1 MLTWLRARDAG
12 LAALRRAARTAIVMP
27 LLFAFGTQVLDN
39 PNLATFAAFGSFA
52 MLLLADFGGPMR
64 DRLLAQLALV
74 LVGAVFVALGT
85 LVSQQTWLASAA
97 MVLVG
102 FCVLFS
108 GVVSSVLA
116 AAGTS
121 VLLSFILP
129 VAQPAPAD
137 TIGDRMAGWLLAGA
151 VSLVAV
157 GLLWPAPARDP
168 LRDAAA
174 DACRLLSDR
183 LRAEVRFLLG
193 EPIEDDERAAAVA
206 AADDAVAA
214 ADDAVARLRTRFLAT
229 PYRPTGLTTAARTV
243 VRLVD
248 EISWLDLIL
257 QASPAT
263 HRRSVNPQVCQVK
276 TATAT
281 LLEHCAKELGPGRPP
296 GDRIEAHLQALTAA
310 RDELEAAA
318 TTRLPVHADGDL
330 ELVTSLEP
338 SFRAHEMSFAV
349 TAIAQNVIA
358 TVAAGRRTWWQQL
371 LGRQPAG
378 VDGPLSAV
386 QQRAG
391 AHVERHSV
399 WLHNSI
405 RGAIGLGGAVLVAD
419 LSGVQHSFWIVLGML
434 SVLRSNALT
443 TGQNVLRGLGGTVAG
458 FIVGGILVEL
468 IGTNRS
474 VLWALLPLAIL
485 FAGLAPAVISFAAG
499 QAGFTLTLLI
509 LFNIISPS
517 GWQVGLV
524 RIEDVAIGCA
534 VSLLVGTLF
543 WPRGAGTALAAA
555 LAEAYQDASAYL
567 QAAVRVG
574 ISSCSGTDRSSAVA
588 EALRAAA
595 AARRLDDAFRGFLAE
610 RGSKHLA
617 LPEVAALMTGVAGLR
632 LSADAVLDL
641 WDRIGNPPIEDRSV
655 AQQQLE
661 SIAGQ
666 VIGWYRNV
674 GLALS
679 GAGPA
684 VPASLPRDPAADE
697 RLIDGVRSDL
707 AASPDHAAL
716 AVRLIWTGEHID
728 AARRLQ
734 ESVAGPAGKAAA
746 ARAAAGRLRAGW
758 LRTAAPAN

>member
-1 MLTWLRARDAG
+1 MLSWLRARDAG
-12 LAALRRAARTAIVMP
+12 LAALRRATRTAIVMP
-27 LLFAFGTQVLDN
+27 LLFALGTQVLHN
-39 PNLATFAAFGSFA
+39 ANVATFAAFGSFA

-64 DRLLAQLALV
+64 DRLLAQLGLV

-85 LVSQQTWLASAA
+85 LVSQLTWLATAA

-116 AAGTS
+116 AASTS

-129 VAQPAPAD
+129 VAQPAPVS
-137 TIGDRMAGWLLAGA
+137 TVGDRMAGWLLAGA

-157 GLLWPAPARDP
+157 GLFWPAPARDP
-168 LRDAAA
+168 LRTAAA
-174 DACRLLSDR
+174 EACRLVSDR
-183 LRAEVRFLLG
+183 LRVEVRFLLG
-193 EPIEDDERAAAVA
+193 EPVAEGEREAAITAADEAVA
-206 AADDAVAA
+206 A
-214 ADDAVARLRTRFLAT
+214 LRQRFLAT

-257 QASPAT
+257 QATPPTSHKMA
-263 HRRSVNPQVCQVK
+263 NPQVCAVK
-276 TATAT
+276 AATAT

-296 GDRIEAHLQALTAA
+296 GDRIEAHLQALTTA

-318 TTRLPVHADGDL
+318 TTRLPVHSEGDL

-378 VDGPLSAV
+378 VDGPLSAL

-419 LSGVQHSFWIVLGML
+419 LSGAQHSFWIVLGML

-443 TGQNVLRGLGGTVAG
+443 TGQNVLRGLLGTAAG

-474 VLWALLPLAIL
+474 VLWCLLPVAIL

-499 QAGFTLTLLI
+499 QAGFTVTLLI
-509 LFNIISPS
+509 LFNIISPA

-534 VSLLVGTLF
+534 VSLLVGVLF
-543 WPRGAGTALAAA
+543 WPRGAGAALAAA
-555 LAEAYQDASAYL
+555 LAEAYEDSSAYL

-574 ISSCSGTDRSSAVA
+574 ISSCAGTDRSSAVA
-588 EALRAAA
+588 ESLRAAA

-641 WDRIGNPPIEDRSV
+641 WDRIGNPPIEDRSS
-655 AQQQLE
+655 AQQELG
-661 SIAGQ
+661 SIADS
-666 VIGWYRNV
+666 VISWYRMV

-679 GAGPA
+679 GSGA
-684 VPASLPRDPAADE
+684 VPDPQPRDPAADT

-707 AASPDHAAL
+707 AASADHAAL

-734 ESVAGPAGKAAA
+734 TSVANPA
-746 ARAAAGRLRAGW
+746 ARAVAARIAATTMPYSGW
-758 LRTAAPAN
+758 LHTTAPAS